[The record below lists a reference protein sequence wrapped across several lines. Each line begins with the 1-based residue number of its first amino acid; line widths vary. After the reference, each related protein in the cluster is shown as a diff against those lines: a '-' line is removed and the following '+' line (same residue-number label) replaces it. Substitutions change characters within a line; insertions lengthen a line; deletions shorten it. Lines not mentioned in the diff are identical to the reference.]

1 VGAGVPFHTPKGPDM
16 DFLPNTDTVADGV
29 RERRFLLRDVP
40 GVLFSPSPG
49 GPSSPLVLLAHGG
62 GQHAAHPAVL
72 SRGRRYAG
80 SCGFTVVALDA
91 PGHGGRARSAQLA
104 AGLAAL
110 PAAMAGGARAAAVAR
125 LNAEIAAEAVPE
137 WRAVLDALA
146 DDGHAP
152 ASVGFVGFSLGAA
165 IGVPLLA
172 SEPRITSAV
181 LGLVGSHGLVD
192 DAARIAVP
200 VQLVV
205 QWDDQLVARDDAL
218 ALFAALGSSEK
229 RLHVNPGG
237 HAHVPAFERESAE
250 HFLVDHLGGR
260 EVSAGGAGGGTGPA
274 SRTAGDQARLRRGLV
289 LRSKEDA
296 CEVLIEGRPTW
307 ARYARA
313 FPTPRVERVSPGHLV
328 ALATAADATPVVVF
342 RWYDAVVLEAA
353 DDQVLMWEPTHGEVL
368 ATPRDV
374 QQRLQPGT
382 RAYLSAG
389 LPGAN
394 WWVAGHA
401 TTAAEQADAEL
412 GEVEHFCTEH
422 GLWDQLS

>member
-1 VGAGVPFHTPKGPDM
+1 M
-16 DFLPNTDTVADGV
+16 DFLPGTDTVTDGV

-40 GVLFSPSPG
+40 CVLFSPAPG
-49 GPSSPLVLLAHGG
+49 GPTGPLVLLAHGG
-62 GQHAAHPAVL
+62 GQHAAHPAML
-72 SRGRRYAG
+72 SRARRYAG

-91 PGHGGRARSAQLA
+91 PGHGGRPRSAQLA

-110 PAAMAGGARAAAVAR
+110 PAAMAGGAGVASVAR
-125 LNAEIAAEAVPE
+125 LNAAIAAEAVPE

-146 DDGHAP
+146 DDGYAP

-165 IGVPLLA
+165 VGVPLIA
-172 SEPRITSAV
+172 NEPRITSAV

-218 ALFAALGSSEK
+218 ALFAAIGSSEK

-250 HFLVDHLGGR
+250 HFLVDHLGDR
-260 EVSAGGAGGGTGPA
+260 EVAPVSGGTGSA
-274 SRTAGDQARLRRGLV
+274 SRTAGDQARLRRGIV
-289 LRSKEDA
+289 LRAEEDA

-307 ARYARA
+307 AQYARA
-313 FPTPRVERVSPGHLV
+313 FPSPRVERVSPGHLV
-328 ALATAADATPVVVF
+328 ALAPAADATPVVVF

-353 DDQVLMWEPTHGEVL
+353 DDQVRMWEPTHGEVL
-368 ATPRDV
+368 ATPRDG
-374 QQRLQPGT
+374 QQRRKPGT

-394 WWVAGHA
+394 WWVAGSVA
-401 TTAAEQADAEL
+401 TAAEQADAEL
-412 GEVEHFCTEH
+412 DEVEHFCTEH